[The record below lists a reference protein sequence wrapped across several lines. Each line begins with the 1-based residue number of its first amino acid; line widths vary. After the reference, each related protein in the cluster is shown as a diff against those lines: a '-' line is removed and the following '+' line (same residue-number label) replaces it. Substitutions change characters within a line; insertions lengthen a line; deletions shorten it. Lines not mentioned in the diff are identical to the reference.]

1 MSVRVLLGHHT
12 RVHRVP
18 LVPLALG
25 LALFEWVMTFVA
37 RQPVVSH
44 FLATALAAAPPELLA
59 LVNPD
64 LAGSVSARGILGIG
78 YTHPFVL
85 LMMAVWAVRVPCAA
99 LAGEIGRGTMDLIA
113 ARPVSRPAQ
122 VTAALVALLGGLA
135 VLGLA
140 AWAGTLVGLLFGP
153 VAGAS
158 ALAYLPVAGAM
169 WLLFAAWGAV
179 AIAASAL
186 AREAGHA
193 IAWTAGLMAGS
204 YVLDYAA
211 RVWPAIASLRPV
223 SLFRYYD
230 PQQVIRAG
238 LDGRDAA
245 VFGAVA
251 AAALLVAFAAFA
263 RRDL

>member
-1 MSVRVLLGHHT
+1 MSVRALVRHHS

-25 LALFEWVMTFVA
+25 LALFEWIMTFVA
-37 RQPVVSH
+37 RQPAVSR
-44 FLATALAAAPPELLA
+44 FLETALAAAPPQLLELL
-59 LVNPD
+59 NPD

-85 LMMAVWAVRVPCAA
+85 LMMGVWAVRVPCSA

-122 VTAALVALLGGLA
+122 VAASLVALLGGLS
-135 VLGLA
+135 VLALA
-140 AWAGTLVGLLFGP
+140 AWAGTFVGLLFGP

-158 ALAYLPVAGAM
+158 APAYLPVAAAM
-169 WLLFAAWGAV
+169 WLQFAAWGSV
-179 AIAASAL
+179 AIAVSAL

-193 IAWTAGLMAGS
+193 IGWAAGLMAGS

-211 RVWPAIASLRPV
+211 RVWPRIASLRPA

-230 PQQVIRAG
+230 PQQVMTAG
-238 LDGRDAA
+238 LDPRDAA
-245 VFGAVA
+245 LLAAVA
-251 AAALLVAFAAFA
+251 LAALLVAFLAFA